1 MTVCH
6 LIGNGPSARLFDL
19 RSGDRYGCNY
29 PRLDISYKACGF
41 VDQNFPYWLEITG
54 HRGDWEWWTHKDL
67 HDHVK
72 SHSLMQDHT
81 LKTEIEW
88 MPNTGATMAK
98 HLAANYDQVHL
109 WGFDSMFSPSCASI
123 NDKVTSTMEG
133 KRVQNCDHYWKLW
146 FEQEVA
152 PYGNFACHMPANVF
166 TNVLVDGIEYI
177 PTEKP
182 EELLPLKNCLDHK
195 VTNWHFLNYVNYTEH
210 EFQGER
216 YRAFYGDA
224 PAVELVKEELKNAEA
239 QEIRDT

>member
-1 MTVCH
+1 
-6 LIGNGPSARLFDL
+6 
-19 RSGDRYGCNY
+19 
-29 PRLDISYKACGF
+29 
-41 VDQNFPYWLEITG
+41 
-54 HRGDWEWWTHKDL
+54 
-67 HDHVK
+67 
-72 SHSLMQDHT
+72 
-81 LKTEIEW
+81 
-88 MPNTGATMAK
+88 
-98 HLAANYDQVHL
+98 
-109 WGFDSMFSPSCASI
+109 
-123 NDKVTSTMEG
+123 
-133 KRVQNCDHYWKLW
+133 
-146 FEQEVA
+146 
-152 PYGNFACHMPANVF
+152 MPANVF